1 MAEAQFRTSKYFIEV
16 AILHSFFKQ
25 FYCYFKMEK
34 MKSGRE
40 ETQREKKHYSA
51 LCQVMLNT

>member
-34 MKSGRE
+34 WNQVVKSRSE
-40 ETQREKKHYSA
+40 RKNTIPHCVR
-51 LCQVMLNT
+51 LC